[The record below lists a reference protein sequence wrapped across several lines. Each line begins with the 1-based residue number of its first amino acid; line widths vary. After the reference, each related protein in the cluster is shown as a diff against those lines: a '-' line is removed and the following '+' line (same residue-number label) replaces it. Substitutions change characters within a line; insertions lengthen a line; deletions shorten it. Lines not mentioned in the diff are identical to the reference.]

1 LRNQDW
7 SLVLFTTLA
16 QLSVGMI
23 LWFTLAG
30 YFFSD
35 LGVFMEPGPATRY
48 PVLLALVLIG
58 VATVTSFLHLGNPSN
73 APNALNNLSGSW
85 LSREILALGVY
96 ALSLII
102 VLILGWN
109 TGGTEHLKYFMAL
122 SSVTGLTL
130 LWMMIRIY
138 VVPTIPAWY
147 SWHTPLSF
155 ALTALCLGLLALL
168 VFHHAGAAK
177 GDDEVIKQSMGLL
190 MLILFVETA
199 SGFIHQI
206 KLEKMSTGI
215 DELVFNQGP
224 FYRFFLVRMGLLF
237 IAFMAIFILTLKPD
251 LLLAY
256 GNNAALY
263 PLFVLIVVQ
272 ELLGRLLF
280 YSSYFRI
287 GV

>member
-1 LRNQDW
+1 MRNRDW

-30 YFFSD
+30 YFYSD
-35 LGVFMEPGPATRY
+35 MGVFIEPGPAIRS
-48 PVLLALVLIG
+48 PVLLALVLIA
-58 VATVTSFLHLGNPSN
+58 VATVISFLHLGSPSN

-96 ALSLII
+96 SVSLII
-102 VLILGWN
+102 VLALGWR
-109 TGGTEHLKYFMAL
+109 TGSTEQLKYFMAL
-122 SSVTGLTL
+122 SSVAGLAL

-147 SWHTPLSF
+147 SWYTPLSF
-155 ALTALCLGLLALL
+155 VLTAFCLGLLALL
-168 VFHHAGAAK
+168 VFHCAGPANS
-177 GDDEVIKQSMGLL
+177 DDQIIRKFMGFL
-190 MLILFVETA
+190 MLILFIEAA

-206 KLEKMSTGI
+206 KLEKMNTGI
-215 DELVFNQGP
+215 DDLVFNQGT
-224 FYRFFLVRMGLLF
+224 FYRVFLVRMGLLF
-237 IAFMAIFILTLKPD
+237 IAFLVIFILTLKPD
-251 LLLAY
+251 LLLEN
-256 GNNAALY
+256 GSNAGLY

-272 ELLGRLLF
+272 ELMGRLLF
-280 YSSYFRI
+280 YSSYFRV

>member
-7 SLVLFTTLA
+7 SLVLFTTVA

-23 LWFTLAG
+23 LCFTLAG
-30 YFFSD
+30 YFYSD
-35 LGVFMEPGPATRY
+35 MGVFIEPVPVTAK
-48 PVLLALVLIG
+48 PVLLALVLIA
-58 VATVTSFLHLGNPSN
+58 VATVISFLHLGNPSN

-96 ALSLII
+96 AVSLII
-102 VLILGWN
+102 VLALGWK
-109 TGGTEHLKYFMAL
+109 TGSTEHLKFFMAL
-122 SSVTGLTL
+122 SSVAGLAL

-147 SWHTPLSF
+147 SWYTPLSF
-155 ALTALCLGLLALL
+155 ASTALCLGLLALL
-168 VFHHAGAAK
+168 VFHCAGPANS
-177 GDDEVIKQSMGLL
+177 DDQIIRKLMGFL
-190 MLILFVETA
+190 MLILFIETA

-206 KLEKMSTGI
+206 SLEKMNTGI
-215 DELVFNQGP
+215 DDLVFNQGP
-224 FYRFFLVRMGLLF
+224 FYRVFLVRMGLLF
-237 IAFMAIFILTLKPD
+237 IAFLAIFILTLKPD
-251 LLLAY
+251 LLLEN
-256 GNNAALY
+256 GSNAGLY

-272 ELLGRLLF
+272 ELMGRLLF